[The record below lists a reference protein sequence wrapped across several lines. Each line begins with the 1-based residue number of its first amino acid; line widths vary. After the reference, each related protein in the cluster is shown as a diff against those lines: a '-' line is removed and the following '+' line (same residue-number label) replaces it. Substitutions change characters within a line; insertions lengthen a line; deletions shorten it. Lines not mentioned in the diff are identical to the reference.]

1 MRPRKQDTQ
10 QLDKQPAIYIR
21 VSTDKQ
27 VKSGLGLED
36 QKVKTLAEAQRLGLT
51 IKPEYIFVDE
61 GISGKK
67 AENKRP
73 NFGKLMEQVKAGL
86 ISHVIV
92 NDLSRLGRSVR
103 LISEAIV
110 ALEANNTAFV
120 SVKESF
126 NTTHAMGKAMLNMVA
141 TFAQLESDLA
151 SERTEDA
158 LDQRGDKHGYKA
170 GQVAFGY
177 KRISNSDTA
186 KSDEVIRVLNSE
198 ASTVKLIFDLRDIDK
213 LSMGKIA
220 DYLNYERIS
229 SAKGGKWYASSVKI
243 ILDNEHIYKGKVA
256 HYPAII

>member
-1 MRPRKQDTQ
+1 MRPRKQEIQ
-10 QLDKQPAIYIR
+10 QLDREPAIYIR

-27 VKSGLGLED
+27 VKSGLGLDD
-36 QKVKTLAEAQRLGLT
+36 QKAKTLAEAQRLGLT
-51 IKPEYIFVDE
+51 IKPEYIFIDE
-61 GISGKK
+61 GLSGKK

-73 NFGKLMEQVKAGL
+73 MYGRLMEQVKAGL

-92 NDLSRLGRSVR
+92 NDLSRLGRSVH
-103 LISEAIV
+103 LISNAIV
-110 ALEANNTAFV
+110 ELDRYDTAFV

-126 NTTHAMGKAMLNMVA
+126 NTSHAMGKAMLNMVA

-158 LDQRGDKHGYKA
+158 LDMRGDKYGYKA

-177 KRISNSDTA
+177 TRIPNSDNS
-186 KSDEVIRVLNSE
+186 KSDEVIRILDSE
-198 ASTVKLIFDLRDIDK
+198 ASIVKLIFKLRDTDK

-220 DYLNYERIS
+220 DTLNSSGIK
-229 SAKGGKWYASSVKI
+229 SAKGSKWYASSVKV
-243 ILDNEHIYKGKVA
+243 ILDNEPIYTGKVA